1 MFKEKDVQRMSWFME
16 SRSQRLLVGADG
28 SQLGTDGVVEG
39 SQLGAG
45 DEAGVDPPTSNSV
58 STGSTG
64 LPDES

>member
-1 MFKEKDVQRMSWFME
+1 M
-16 SRSQRLLVGADG
+16 LVGADG